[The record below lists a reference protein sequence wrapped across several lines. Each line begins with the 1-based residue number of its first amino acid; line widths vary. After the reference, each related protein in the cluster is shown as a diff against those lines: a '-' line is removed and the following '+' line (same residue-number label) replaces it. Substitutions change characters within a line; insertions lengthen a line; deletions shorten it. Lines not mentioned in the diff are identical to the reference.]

1 MSYLKYDSSYT
12 RKPLSKLNLLIIIIF
27 IISNL
32 FFIQCYDFEI
42 YNIITFDHMKFN
54 AGTINKNGD
63 LFIEYYSEE
72 NFYDIPNSILFYGL
86 TKDGRCYFSNESSY
100 TLEKN
105 IERDEIKDI
114 TGFSNYYRIY
124 DSKNLFV
131 TTKNDY
137 NTKNQYLF
145 SINSYNSIVELHN
158 FNNDADKDHYIWDF
172 KKFFNLEDDE
182 NNFPYERELYEL
194 KGQSLYVIVFIPKI
208 LVTENFKD
216 MIFIK
221 KFTFKSFSEDAYE
234 ELKTLTFNNYINR
247 IIIDT
252 FFMDDEGI
260 LVTISSNADRT
271 LFKLIFNSIDINL
284 QSINEFEI
292 NYNNFL
298 ENNKYKYFK
307 SIYLSKGYATFAYYC
322 ASCGWSSNQIFFEL
336 YKIDINGE
344 TKIIKI
350 NQSIH
355 SFVISINFLVDFT
368 KFDDKKLVFISHET
382 IDNFNNINDF
392 ANLLDIR
399 IILYFFIIIIY

>member
-137 NTKNQYLF
+137 NTENQYLF

-158 FNNDADKDHYIWDF
+158 FNNDKDKAHYIWDF
-172 KKFFNLEDDE
+172 KKFFNLKDDE

-194 KGQSLYVIVFIPKI
+194 KGQSLYIIVFIPKI

-234 ELKTLTFNNYINR
+234 ELKSLTFNNYINR

-252 FFMDDEGI
+252 FFMDDYGN
-260 LVTISSNADRT
+260 LVIISCNVAENP
-271 LFKLIFNSIDINL
+271 FKLIFNLINYNL
-284 QSINEFEI
+284 QSANEFDI

-298 ENNKYKYFK
+298 ENNKEYKYFK
-307 SIYLSKGYATFAYYC
+307 SIYLSKEYAMFAYYC
-322 ASCGWSSNQIFFEL
+322 LSCSWSSNQIFLEL
-336 YKIDINGE
+336 YKINPIYGV
-344 TKIIKI
+344 TKSVESIK
-350 NQSIH
+350 
-355 SFVISINFLVDFT
+355 SFGISRIFLADFA
-368 KFDDKKLVFISHET
+368 KFNDKKLVFISHNT
-382 IDNFNNINDF
+382 IDNFNLNDF
-392 ANLLDIR
+392 NNVLYIR
-399 IILYFFIIIIY
+399 IITINQDYSNLIY